1 MRRLKGIDFQ
11 GKKLIIKRIISEH
24 KLRPNFNH
32 ELLKQWSMSDII
44 LKKDNVFYCCET
56 IEEAQII
63 EQSEIQ

>member
-11 GKKLIIKRIISEH
+11 GKKLIIKRIIPEH
-24 KLRPNFNH
+24 KLKPNFNH
-32 ELLKQWSMSDII
+32 ELLKQWPMSDII
-44 LKKDNVFYCCET
+44 LKKGNVFYCCEI